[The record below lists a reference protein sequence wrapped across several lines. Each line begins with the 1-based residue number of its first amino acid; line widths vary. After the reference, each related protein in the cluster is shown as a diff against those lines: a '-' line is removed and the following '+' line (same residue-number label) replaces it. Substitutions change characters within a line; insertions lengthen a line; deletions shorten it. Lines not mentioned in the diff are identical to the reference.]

1 MEPKA
6 QVHEYAKF
14 STPISIAV
22 AILVIGIVL
31 KIMHWPFSEWFLL
44 IGSGGLA
51 FFYLLRF
58 LSKPQ
63 KVFLDYVKLSL
74 VIAFSIRAVV
84 VLFHLPGKII
94 VSIIFLALLGLFVIM
109 GGMPY
114 LIGEGEDSKTAF
126 ESKNYAV
133 LIKSG
138 LVIVGAT
145 SIVLGAI
152 FKIMHW
158 PGAGP
163 LLVVGLVITAAWAI
177 VDLLFTKK

>member
-1 MEPKA
+1 MEQKV
-6 QVHEYAKF
+6 QKSEYAKF
-14 STPISIAV
+14 SIPISIGV
-22 AILVIGIVL
+22 AILIIGIVL

-44 IGSGGLA
+44 IGSGGLT

-74 VIAFSIRAVV
+74 VIAFSIRALVI
-84 VLFHLPGKII
+84 LFHLPGKII
-94 VSIIFLALLGLFVIM
+94 VSIIFLVLLALFVVI
-109 GGMPY
+109 GGMPF
-114 LIGEGEDSKTAF
+114 LIGDGEDSKTAF
-126 ESKNYAV
+126 ESKNYAA
-133 LIKSG
+133 LIKVG
-138 LVIVGAT
+138 LVVMGAT

-152 FKIMHW
+152 FKVMHW

-163 LLVVGLVITAAWAI
+163 LLVVGLVITATWAI